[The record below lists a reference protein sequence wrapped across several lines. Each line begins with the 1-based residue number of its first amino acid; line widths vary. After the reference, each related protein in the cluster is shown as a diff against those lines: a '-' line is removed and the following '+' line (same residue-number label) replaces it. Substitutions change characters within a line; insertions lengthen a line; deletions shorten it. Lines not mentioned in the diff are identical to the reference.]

1 MAVPSP
7 IPYEELRFEF
17 AERTSDGFPFKCNTL
32 QGELN
37 GIFRNPLTQPEVEQA
52 LANVDR
58 FTKNYVQRDVPRES
72 LDPVQDVG
80 SRLFS
85 GLFAGPIAGV
95 YRAAVDRTASTG
107 GGIRLR
113 FTMHAPDLIPL
124 PWEFLYDIDRR
135 DFIALSAQISLVR
148 ESAELTARSFDIV
161 KTSEQ
166 SPIRA
171 LIIDENPTLAYALEE
186 EIAPL
191 RKLEKNSL
199 IELRVMR
206 NASRTDCLSEVEDF
220 DYDAIMFTGAPRAEV
235 SKSGEIKPQIPPSV
249 NEKVALQEQQL
260 VTALSRQKDLR
271 LLYLSDGQTDL
282 LAEML
287 SKFVP
292 VTIGIRG
299 MMTDGG
305 RIAFTNVLFKNAIE
319 GQWLDAAISHAR
331 RAIDLREP
339 GTREWGMPV
348 CYTSVAEGLRL
359 RAPRQEESPSAAII
373 ETADGVIISGVQV
386 KRRKSRSV
394 KKSSPV
400 SEEQRRRLAQL
411 QTLLAVHAQNLD
423 TLRKQAAEYETPP
436 DFLQNQVKETEVKF
450 DEFRRQ
456 IEEII

>member
-1 MAVPSP
+1 
-7 IPYEELRFEF
+7 
-17 AERTSDGFPFKCNTL
+17 
-32 QGELN
+32 
-37 GIFRNPLTQPEVEQA
+37 
-52 LANVDR
+52 
-58 FTKNYVQRDVPRES
+58 
-72 LDPVQDVG
+72 
-80 SRLFS
+80 
-85 GLFAGPIAGV
+85 
-95 YRAAVDRTASTG
+95 
-107 GGIRLR
+107 
-113 FTMHAPDLIPL
+113 MHEPDLIPL

-348 CYTSVAEGLRL
+348 CYTSVA
-359 RAPRQEESPSAAII
+359 
-373 ETADGVIISGVQV
+373 
-386 KRRKSRSV
+386 
-394 KKSSPV
+394 
-400 SEEQRRRLAQL
+400 
-411 QTLLAVHAQNLD
+411 
-423 TLRKQAAEYETPP
+423 
-436 DFLQNQVKETEVKF
+436 
-450 DEFRRQ
+450 
-456 IEEII
+456 